1 VEGQAIKFLCSCH
14 NILDCFCLLFVEVI
28 MQPRAQKRK
37 ATSAMQTKE
46 DDDVKV
52 HEQLESISQTQ
63 AAPSVEFKV
72 GASHYTIP
80 RHALKPETIRDT
92 FFERCLSDEW
102 MPEDGIIRIEREGS
116 IFRFILYFLEFG
128 FLPTDKYAQCV
139 LDASTLKDLLTEAD
153 FYAMPRLVDECT
165 RLLSHPPDV
174 ETFYIDGGILTTAS
188 KPQPLTY
195 DPSWECVYHSD
206 DEDHLVNTLEKF
218 FMPFCV
224 SGEVDWNDYYFRNYL
239 QRNKTLFKSSTFG
252 PSGVLNIPELIE
264 SAKPSCFGK
273 GPETVFDPEVRN
285 SLEIV
290 AEELNIELL
299 KKFGSTF
306 KLNQLSTSMSLSV
319 KPYKLVIYQE
329 GGHFGEHVDTVRG
342 EGHVGTLVYFCNSE
356 FTGGELEV
364 RSRGIVRSF
373 NKPNSWVALYG
384 DCKHSVLPVTS
395 GTSSTR

>member
-1 VEGQAIKFLCSCH
+1 
-14 NILDCFCLLFVEVI
+14 
-28 MQPRAQKRK
+28 
-37 ATSAMQTKE
+37 MQTKE

-52 HEQLESISQTQ
+52 HDEQLESISQTQ
-63 AAPSVEFKV
+63 AAPLVEFKV
-72 GASHYTIP
+72 GACHYAIP
-80 RHALKPETIRDT
+80 RHALKPETIKDT

-102 MPEDGIIRIEREGS
+102 MPADGIIRIEREGS
-116 IFRFILYFLEFG
+116 IFRFILFFLEFG
-128 FLPTDKYAQCV
+128 CLPTDKYV
-139 LDASTLKDLLTEAD
+139 RSLLDTSTLKDLSTEAD

-174 ETFYIDGGILTTAS
+174 EDLYVEGGILTTAS
-188 KPQPLTY
+188 KPQRL
-195 DPSWECVYHSD
+195 PSRLPWECVYHSD

-218 FMPFCV
+218 SMPFCV
-224 SGEVDWNDYYFRNYL
+224 SGDVDWNDYYLRSYL

-252 PSGVLNIPELIE
+252 PSGVLNVPELIE

-273 GPETVFDPEVRN
+273 GPETVFDTEVRN
-285 SLEIV
+285 SLEIDAV
-290 AEELNIELL
+290 ELNMELL
-299 KKFGSTF
+299 EKLSYNF
-306 KLNQLSTSMSLSV
+306 KLNQLSTSMYLSV

-395 GTSSTR
+395 GNTREQEDNIMYIIIYYIHV